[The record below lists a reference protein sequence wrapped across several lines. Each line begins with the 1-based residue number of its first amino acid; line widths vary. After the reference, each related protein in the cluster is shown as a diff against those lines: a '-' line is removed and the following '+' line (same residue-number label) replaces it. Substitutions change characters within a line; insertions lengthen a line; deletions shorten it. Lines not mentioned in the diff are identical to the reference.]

1 MDKIIFQQLNA
12 FVLKYFWE
20 DVLFIYFAKYLA
32 YLLGLSIFLFLL
44 VSFKKYWSMIVKAL
58 MAGILARFGIVE
70 LIRYFFPRPRPF
82 LEENV
87 NLLVDKINQPA
98 FPSGHAAFFFALS
111 FIVFLYNKKAGLL
124 FFVASCLICLGR
136 VIVGVHWPSDILVG
150 AMVGLFSGWL
160 VYKIFNF
167 LK

>member
-124 FFVASCLICLGR
+124 FFIASILICLGR